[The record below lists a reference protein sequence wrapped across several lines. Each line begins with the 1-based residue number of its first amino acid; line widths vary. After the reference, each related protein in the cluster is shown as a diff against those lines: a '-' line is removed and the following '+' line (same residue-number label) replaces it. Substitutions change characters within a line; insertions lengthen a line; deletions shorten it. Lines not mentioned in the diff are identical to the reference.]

1 MSHMAGGP
9 LRPTSQPYGDDM
21 TSQPV
26 LYLVVSAA
34 GPAQHVDGLVRLLM
48 ADGWTVC
55 LILTPTAATWL
66 DRPALADRTGHPVR
80 VEWRMPGDPEP
91 HPEADA
97 VAAVP
102 ATFNVVNKWANGL
115 NDTLAL
121 GILNEALG
129 AGVPV
134 HAFPRVGPDLG
145 NHPAYAAHLRLLR
158 DAGVIV
164 TDLPDVSRHGWQ
176 PVVDVLRPTRERLA
190 ER

>member
-1 MSHMAGGP
+1 
-9 LRPTSQPYGDDM
+9 M

-34 GPAQHVDGLVRLLM
+34 GPAQHIDDLVGLLI

-66 DRPALADRTGHPVR
+66 DRAALAERTGHPVR
-80 VEWRMPGDPEP
+80 VEWRLPGDPEP

-97 VAAVP
+97 VAVVP
-102 ATFNVVNKWANGL
+102 ATFNVINKWATGV

-134 HAFPRVGPDLG
+134 HAFPRVGDLG
-145 NHPAYAAHLRLLR
+145 NHPAYPGHLRLLR
-158 DAGVIV
+158 DAGVQV
-164 TDLPDVSRHGWQ
+164 TDLPDIRRDGWQ
-176 PVVDVLRPTRERLA
+176 PVVDTLRPTKP
-190 ER
+190 